1 MSTTARGSAKPAIV
15 LIHGLFLT
23 PRSFESWIDRFEKAG
38 YKVLAPS
45 WPGMEG
51 EVEAVRRDPSALRGL
66 RLRTVVDHY

>member
-1 MSTTARGSAKPAIV
+1 MSNSARGSSKPTIV

-23 PRSFESWIDRFEKAG
+23 PRSFENWIDRYEKSG
-38 YKVLAPS
+38 YTVVAPS

-66 RLRTVVDHY
+66 RLKTLVDH